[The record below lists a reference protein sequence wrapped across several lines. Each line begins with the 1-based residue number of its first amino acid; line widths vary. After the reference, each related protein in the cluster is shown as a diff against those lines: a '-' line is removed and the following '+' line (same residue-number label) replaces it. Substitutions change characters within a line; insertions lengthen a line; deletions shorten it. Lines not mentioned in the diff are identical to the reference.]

1 MKNLTEAELIERIQK
16 QQENKASSYEE
27 ITHPDYEVWGRARVW
42 SHAQAACLLA
52 GFHPISEQV
61 FDRLIQK
68 DSPLPLDTLSSYYP
82 ISQTDL
88 IRIKNMNQVIINSR
102 LLVKAR
108 KRCVVNPHRLLA
120 FCDKYS
126 DLICQIPQ
134 LLIEAVSL
142 GPHPSL
148 NLPDFFDCL
157 DIQTTETKQQETEL
171 QEISIDDVLNFP
183 LTRLKPEQLAK
194 LVIRAFS
201 AFLWKINPKLIH
213 KEIIHNPCFKMIRK
227 LLTILIDEKH
237 KKETP
242 TTEVI
247 TKIYNNEKIEEYYS
261 DQTIS
266 EWIRTVNPKYTPQK

>member
-134 LLIEAVSL
+134 PLVEAVSL

-157 DIQTTETKQQETEL
+157 DIQMTETKQREAEH

-183 LTRLKPEQLAK
+183 LRDFQPKQLAR
-194 LVIRAFS
+194 LIIRAF
-201 AFLWKINPKLIH
+201 AALLWKINSEYIH
-213 KEIIHNPCFKMIRK
+213 KDIIHNPSLKMIRK
-227 LLTILIDEKH
+227 LLAILIDEKH
-237 KKETP
+237 KEET
-242 TTEVI
+242 TNAEI
-247 TKIYNNEKIEEYYS
+247 MEDIYNNENIDEYYS
-261 DQTIS
+261 NQTIS
-266 EWIRTVNPKYTPQK
+266 EWIRTINPNYTPQK